1 MIDRLLAPMILQ
13 SYLVDDIDCGSF
25 MKSNRQIK
33 WSDFGVVVT
42 LVLGLMVFSN
52 IAETSLF
59 FLIMILSTGM
69 LHVCNIAQRS
79 DPTFLNRN
87 RMLMYLIVS
96 GIAIPPVIYLGRRLI
111 LAEESGIPF
120 SLRILLAL
128 LFGTTVIV
136 SAIVGMRRR

>member
-1 MIDRLLAPMILQ
+1 
-13 SYLVDDIDCGSF
+13 

-33 WSDFGVVVT
+33 WSDFGVIVT
-42 LVLGLMVFSN
+42 LVLGLIVFSN
-52 IAETSLF
+52 VAETSLF
-59 FLIMILSTGM
+59 FLIMILSTCM
-69 LHVCNIAQRS
+69 LHVCNIAQRR
-79 DPTFLNRN
+79 DLTFLNRN

-111 LAEESGIPF
+111 LAEDSGIPF
-120 SLRILLAL
+120 SLRILLVL